1 MIFDKG
7 SEIEIKGKKY
17 LLCYP
22 LKHVWAAERQLS
34 DRNFLVL
41 FSNAAQGIPPSMG
54 DIYVIFKYA
63 LLGGNL
69 KMEEDEAEELYLAAL
84 EEHPMIELFQA
95 AQQAL
100 EKSGVLG
107 KRKKEQAAQ
116 A

>member
-1 MIFDKG
+1 MVLDKTVDFQ
-7 SEIEIKGKKY
+7 IKGKTYK
-17 LLCYP
+17 LCYP
-22 LKHVWAAERQLS
+22 LKYVWAAERQLS

-41 FSNAAQGIPPSMG
+41 ISNAAQGIPPSMG

-69 KMEEDEAEELYLAAL
+69 KMEEEEAEELYLAAL